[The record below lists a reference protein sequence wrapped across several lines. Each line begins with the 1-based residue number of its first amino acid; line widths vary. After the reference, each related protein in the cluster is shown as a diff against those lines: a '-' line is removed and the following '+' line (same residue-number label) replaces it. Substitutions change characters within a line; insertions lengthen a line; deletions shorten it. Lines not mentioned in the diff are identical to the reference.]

1 MLLVMVVVVVVV
13 VVTAFLAPNAS
24 GMTRRPLRGAAAK
37 NQQMNFVLYFVPY
50 PTAEKNF
57 RELIEQIRK

>member
-13 VVTAFLAPNAS
+13 VTAFLTPNAS

-37 NQQMNFVLYFVPY
+37 NQQVDLVLYVVLY
-50 PTAEKNF
+50 PTVEK
-57 RELIEQIRK
+57 